1 MPPLIVLAVAAVAP
15 LVADTPYTH
24 GLLILAV
31 VYALNVLA
39 MHLIF
44 GLTGILSLAQAAFW
58 GIGAYTAAILTVDHG
73 APFLVGFVA
82 GSALTLLIGD
92 AKARGRRTLL
102 TFGGLA
108 TNHGLATA
116 LYARDHGLE
125 CVLALVDQPV
135 DEHVERQLDRLP
147 PAERALLEVMADLPA
162 EERTAT
168 RIAREMGYDKASQI
182 GPTAQRLD
190 TVRGPLAAR
199 LAPDQ
204 RRAVLITWNSGGMC
218 EPVPAARALGIPNA
232 IDAACAVVARGRER
246 CLDIGDVGGRSFVGI
261 ASLGF
266 DSDANRF
273 ANAAPARLGR
283 LVYVYGALRA
293 LAAWKPARFDLRL
306 DGEPLSCVGYSV
318 AACNS
323 CCYGGGIRLAPS
335 AALDDGLLDV
345 VLIAGHP
352 KRSFLATL
360 PRAFRGTH
368 VRHPAVRVLRGRELQ
383 VDADRPF
390 AVYADGEP
398 IGATPATIRVVPR
411 ALRVLV
417 SQ

>member
-1 MPPLIVLAVAAVAP
+1 MDRDVA
-15 LVADTPYTH
+15 
-24 GLLILAV
+24 LLCNPSAGGGRAARIL
-31 VYALNVLA
+31 
-39 MHLIF
+39 
-44 GLTGILSLAQAAFW
+44 
-58 GIGAYTAAILTVDHG
+58 
-73 APFLVGFVA
+73 P
-82 GSALTLLIGD
+82 
-92 AKARGRRTLL
+92 R
-102 TFGGLA
+102 
-108 TNHGLATA
+108 
-116 LYARDHGLE
+116 
-125 CVLALVDQPV
+125 
-135 DEHVERQLDRLP
+135 
-147 PAERALLEVMADLPA
+147 AERALRELGVRFHTEVTRDLGH
-162 EERTAT
+162 
-168 RIAREMGYDKASQI
+168 ARELARGAAQAGEVAATLGGDGLI
-182 GPTAQRLD
+182 GCVAGVLRDSP
-190 TVRGPLAAR
+190 G
-199 LAPDQ
+199 
-204 RRAVLITWNSGGMC
+204 AVLGILPGGRGNDT
-218 EPVPAARALGIPNA
+218 ARALGIPNA

-246 CLDIGDVGGRSFVGI
+246 CVDIGDVGGRSFVGI

-417 SQ
+417 AQ